1 MRSTMT
7 DVAWK
12 RPMSNKK
19 YSPCQT
25 SVVWRLWIV
34 DLRKKYSTSSIL
46 TTQNHRNKNARYFIT
61 QTKVSM
67 WARRL
72 SHSRRTNVLK
82 IDFALKIGN
91 WKSDNFWFTSSKKTI
106 HEHQNQQVYIS
117 LWYEPDSFRRYIFIL
132 ANIRWRHYTR
142 VLKFPELQRGNKYKT
157 QFTSDKHVILL
168 GPSTQRT
175 WKLDKEIR
183 LE

>member
-1 MRSTMT
+1 MRSTTT
-7 DVAWK
+7 DVTWK
-12 RPMSNKK
+12 KPMSNKK

-82 IDFALKIGN
+82 IDFAFKIGN
-91 WKSDNFWFTSSKKTI
+91 RKSDNFWFTSSKKQYMNI
-106 HEHQNQQVYIS
+106 KIN
-117 LWYEPDSFRRYIFIL
+117 RRYIFIL
-132 ANIRWRHYTR
+132 ANICRRQYTR
-142 VLKFPELQRGNKYKT
+142 VLKFPDKT

-175 WKLDKEIR
+175 WKLDWEIR
-183 LE
+183 LG

>member
-1 MRSTMT
+1 MRSTTT
-7 DVAWK
+7 DVTWK
-12 RPMSNKK
+12 KPMSNKK

-25 SVVWRLWIV
+25 SIVWRIWIV
-34 DLRKKYSTSSIL
+34 NLRKKHSTSSIL

-82 IDFALKIGN
+82 RDFAFKIGN
-91 WKSDNFWFTSSKKTI
+91 RKSDNFWFTSSKKQYMNI
-106 HEHQNQQVYIS
+106 KIN
-117 LWYEPDSFRRYIFIL
+117 RRYIFIL
-132 ANIRWRHYTR
+132 ANICWRQYTR

-175 WKLDKEIR
+175 WKLDWEIR